1 MIEISR
7 YILAAIVA
15 QTHLFPVGTEWTG
28 QISVFAFYTL
38 SGYLMT
44 RVLNEHYGFTTRGI
58 VAFLVNRVLRLWPAY
73 LVIMLL
79 ALVALCFLP
88 LGDFSPVIRMPRSA
102 VDIVTNVTI
111 LGQVTFDYLQWLPLA
126 KPLVTS
132 WSLSIEIFSY
142 LLLALY
148 FARSSARLCAFATLG
163 VFMMAMSTAWC
174 AISAD
179 PAAYGPYCLLNR
191 YAVVQAGCV
200 PFAFGGLYYFHRNP
214 ITEWIVKYRGLSVCA
229 LGVALAA
236 TFFTAPALRVWAS
249 MIGVPTIATFASPR
263 LTATVAPYIG
273 IPLTWMLLSSAKYVR
288 ATDAQDFFGRASYH
302 LFISHMPIAAVLVT
316 GLHLPAR
323 SIGLYVTTM
332 AAALGLSVFLVP
344 MERRINSIRHRVT
357 LGAKS
362 RIPGGSAL
370 TG

>member
-1 MIEISR
+1 M
-7 YILAAIVA
+7 
-15 QTHLFPVGTEWTG
+15 GTEWTG

-44 RVLNEHYGFTTRGI
+44 RVLNERYGFTTRGI

-79 ALVALCFLP
+79 AFVALCFLP
-88 LGDFSPVIRMPRSA
+88 LGNFSPFIRMPRSA
-102 VDIVTNVTI
+102 VDIITNVTI

-163 VFMMAMSTAWC
+163 VFMMAISTAWC
-174 AISAD
+174 AIGAD

-229 LGVALAA
+229 LGVALATTSRHGRQHWA
-236 TFFTAPALRVWAS
+236 CWRSGDRGPDDRDVSESTA
-249 MIGVPTIATFASPR
+249 
-263 LTATVAPYIG
+263 
-273 IPLTWMLLSSAKYVR
+273 
-288 ATDAQDFFGRASYH
+288 D
-302 LFISHMPIAAVLVT
+302 SH
-316 GLHLPAR
+316 
-323 SIGLYVTTM
+323 
-332 AAALGLSVFLVP
+332 
-344 MERRINSIRHRVT
+344 
-357 LGAKS
+357 
-362 RIPGGSAL
+362 GSAL
-370 TG
+370 HRNPPDLDATVERAIRSRHGRSRFFWTCIVSPFHFAHADCRSPSDRSAYSGAKHWTLSDNDGGCTRPQYLPGAHGTTH